1 MFQMRH
7 QAIHSNYACKLW
19 STCVAWKWLEF
30 KMEHRA
36 TFFCRSCTFRDC
48 KLTCIYLHYLHL
60 SDWSVES
67 RTCLARIGSEHR
79 WPWHNLFTNCETRQ
93 LCWESK
99 CKRRRKM
106 KCSAHQHTSAT
117 SPAEVVGKWVF
128 TQPWT
133 GARITDHV
141 MTSQFFEIVR
151 PHSASPRRRKPFDWQ
166 KQTIPVWRE
175 RW

>member
-48 KLTCIYLHYLHL
+48 KLTCTYLHYLHL

-67 RTCLARIGSEHR
+67 RTCLARSVVNIVSHDTTYSPTVKLGSYVENQNANGGEK
-79 WPWHNLFTNCETRQ
+79 W
-93 LCWESK
+93 
-99 CKRRRKM
+99 
-106 KCSAHQHTSAT
+106 SARHVNIQVLPHLL
-117 SPAEVVGKWVF
+117 KLWVNGYSHSHGRG
-128 TQPWT
+128 P
-133 GARITDHV
+133 GLRIT
-141 MTSQFFEIVR
+141 
-151 PHSASPRRRKPFDWQ
+151 W
-166 KQTIPVWRE
+166 WRHNFS
-175 RW
+175 R